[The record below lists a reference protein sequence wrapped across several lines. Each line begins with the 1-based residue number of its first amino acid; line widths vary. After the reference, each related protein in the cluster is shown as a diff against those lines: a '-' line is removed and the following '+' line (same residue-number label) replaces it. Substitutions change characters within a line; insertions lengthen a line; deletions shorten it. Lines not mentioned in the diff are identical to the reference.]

1 MSKTSGV
8 KESWLSRHLGEFY
21 LTMGA
26 IFFSFNGVI
35 VTLVLDHMSTFRLAQ
50 VRAVGAFS
58 LLFLFTFIQDRKSLS
73 ATKKEIPTL
82 VFYGVFGFAMVQLGY
97 FVGISQG
104 VPLSLVLILEFTAP
118 IWIVLWIKFVR
129 KGEVARDMWIAIL
142 LALVGLVLVAKVW
155 EGLTFDLVGIIGSI
169 GSAIALAIYFLMGEK
184 QGKTRSAQAM
194 VVWGLGFAG
203 LFWCIVLPVWNFP
216 FEVFST
222 QMNLQGTFDQYSLP
236 GWALIGYIVVFGTMV
251 PYLFVMGGI
260 RRLNASTSS
269 VIGMSEPVLA
279 GIFAW
284 IWLAQA
290 WTLIQLLGCAI
301 VLIGIYIADRAK
313 TSVTSQ

>member
-1 MSKTSGV
+1 MQAKQ
-8 KESWLSRHLGEFY
+8 SWLSRHRGEFY

-35 VTLVLDHMSTFRLAQ
+35 VTVVLDHMSTFRLAQ
-50 VRAVGAFS
+50 IRAIGAFL
-58 LLFLFTFIQDRKSLS
+58 LLFLFTYIQDRKSLS

-82 VFYGVFGFAMVQLGY
+82 AFYGVFGFAMVQLGY
-97 FVGISQG
+97 FIGISRG

-129 KGEVARDMWIAIL
+129 KGFVARDMWVAIF
-142 LALVGLVLVAKVW
+142 LALLGLVLVAKVW
-155 EGLTFDLVGIIGSI
+155 QGLTFDLIGILGSI
-169 GSAIALAIYFLMGEK
+169 GSALALAIYFLVGEK
-184 QGKTRSAQAM
+184 QGKKRSAQAI
-194 VVWGLGFAG
+194 VVWGLGFAA
-203 LFWCIVLPVWNFP
+203 LFWCLVLPVWNFP

-222 QMNLQGTFDQYSLP
+222 EMNLQGVFDQYSLP

-251 PYLFVMGGI
+251 PYLFVVGGL
-260 RRLNASTSS
+260 RLLSASTSS

-279 GIFAW
+279 GVFAW
-284 IWLAQA
+284 IWLSQA
-290 WTLIQLLGCAI
+290 WTFIQLLGGAI

-313 TSVTSQ
+313 SNVK